1 LEIFGR
7 TRLEDDPMPSENDD
21 ATKKAADS
29 FESSFIAAAFKFFT
43 SVLDPIKDDEVL
55 RVSWGV
61 EVLLFV
67 ILAFMIFFGGLT
79 GDQRFD
85 LALVIIVS
93 VVSMFG
99 FTAYRTRRQSGQPP
113 TPAQET
119 ANLTALAHSALAGQ
133 AQKCLSLLTQINDAN
148 ARIIARG
155 GSGSGPW
162 AKILTDTYN
171 RVCETCY
178 QRRLGTGSSDPY
190 FDTIC
195 AEPDVNT
202 VCVKKW
208 ELGETLDD
216 YRRRLASVSP
226 LPVAHDELE
235 LLIRRSVTQP
245 DCTPRE
251 LDAALRQAI
260 ESAKR
265 VL

>member
-1 LEIFGR
+1 
-7 TRLEDDPMPSENDD
+7 MPNETSDT
-21 ATKKAADS
+21 TKKAGDS
-29 FESSFIAAAFKFFT
+29 FASTFTTGAFNFFSAVLKSIAT
-43 SVLDPIKDDEVL
+43 DDFL
-55 RVSWGV
+55 RVLWGV

-67 ILAFMIFFGGLT
+67 ILALMIFFGDLT

-85 LALVIIVS
+85 LALVIIAS
-93 VVSMFG
+93 VVLMFAL
-99 FTAYRTRRQSGQPP
+99 TIYRTRWQLGPPP

-119 ANLTALAHSALAGQ
+119 ASSPAIAHSALVGQ
-133 AQKCLSLLTQINDAN
+133 AQKCLTLLTEINDAN

-155 GSGSGPW
+155 HSGSGPW

-171 RVCETCY
+171 RVCETCHR
-178 QRRLGTGSSDPY
+178 RRLGTESADSY

-195 AEPDVNT
+195 AEPDVET

-216 YRRRLASVSP
+216 YRRRLNGISP
-226 LPVAHDELE
+226 LPVEHDDLE
-235 LLIRRSVTQP
+235 LLIRRSVTQS
-245 DCTPRE
+245 DCTPLE

-265 VL
+265 IA